1 MKCRFTDYLDN
12 RKFIVPLNNIP
23 LVTHLWLIDRN
34 LEASSLHICIRC
46 VNLQYDV
53 MLEEADITR
62 QFPSISKQQ
71 FFSRVFWC
79 LNLGFNLIRKISLD
93 EIQNGKKYGQ

>member
-12 RKFIVPLNNIP
+12 RKFIVPLDNIP

-46 VNLQYDV
+46 VNLQYGV
-53 MLEEADITR
+53 MLVEADIAR
-62 QFPSISKQQ
+62 QFRQ
-71 FFSRVFWC
+71 FLNNNFFQEFSGV
-79 LNLGFNLIRKISLD
+79 
-93 EIQNGKKYGQ
+93 